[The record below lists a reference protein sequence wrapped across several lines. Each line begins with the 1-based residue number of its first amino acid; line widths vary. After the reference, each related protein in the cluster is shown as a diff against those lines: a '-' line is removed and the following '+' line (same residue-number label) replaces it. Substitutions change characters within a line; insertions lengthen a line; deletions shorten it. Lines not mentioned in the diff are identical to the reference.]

1 MGPTSGSTTRLLA
14 GSGRPHSPDAA
25 FAVSS
30 WTVIGDGYGADVGM
44 FLTTTALR
52 DVTVR
57 ELVPEIEAWFDDH
70 FIVCMEV
77 SGVELPSAMNYVGV
91 YAPHNGWTTVV
102 WPTYFGGLHSEMAG
116 HLSSRLRTV
125 ASSVEVYHS
134 ETWQHVVYD
143 NGSLVDEYAT
153 DPSYLVSDLDDP
165 RAVAR
170 RWRGNPEVVARHV
183 GSSARGIARHYRR
196 NRRSRSFDEWNF
208 VELWAAFGILYPVD
222 KLSVAATLALPDRWE
237 RALRPAP

>member
-1 MGPTSGSTTRLLA
+1 
-14 GSGRPHSPDAA
+14 
-25 FAVSS
+25 
-30 WTVIGDGYGADVGM
+30 
-44 FLTTTALR
+44 
-52 DVTVR
+52 
-57 ELVPEIEAWFDDH
+57 
-70 FIVCMEV
+70 
-77 SGVELPSAMNYVGV
+77 MNYVGV
-91 YAPHNGWTTVV
+91 YEPHNGWTTGV

-125 ASSVEVYHS
+125 VSSVEVYHS

-165 RAVAR
+165 LAVAR

-208 VELWAAFGILYPVD
+208 TELWADFGILYPVD
-222 KLSVAATLALPDRWE
+222 ELSVAATLALPDRWE